1 MTTSKLDMQLKAPSA
16 SLEAVGTALV
26 DANASLAA
34 GTDAD
39 RQKAALVSLAHAS
52 YDALR
57 QWEIA
62 AAAEPKP
69 IDAAPL
75 GDPNTGA
82 HALWRV
88 QFDDLRVQAALA
100 EMELRQV
107 LAGGTAVT
115 QRLLRGVS
123 DVVET
128 AQREVGAALH
138 ALRDDLKKTQG

>member
-1 MTTSKLDMQLKAPSA
+1 MTTSKFDLQLEGQRA

-26 DANASLAA
+26 DANASLAE

-57 QWEIA
+57 QWEMA

-69 IDAAPL
+69 IDANTL
-75 GDPNTGA
+75 RDPNTEA
-82 HALWRV
+82 DALWRV

-107 LAGGTAVT
+107 VASGTAVT

-138 ALRDDLKKTQG
+138 ALRDDLKKIQG